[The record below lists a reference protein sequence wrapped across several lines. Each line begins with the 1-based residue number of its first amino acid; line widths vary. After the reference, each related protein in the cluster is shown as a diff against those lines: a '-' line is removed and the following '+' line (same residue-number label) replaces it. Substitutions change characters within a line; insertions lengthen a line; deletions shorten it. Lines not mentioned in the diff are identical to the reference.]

1 MGRLVAGLLWICPL
15 FEERAAAN
23 WGAVLGSSANELPVT
38 FFPGDQVFLV
48 LQEMRSESLIG
59 RVWPKFS
66 AFVVDND
73 GSYFPA

>member
-1 MGRLVAGLLWICPL
+1 VDLPIVRRECRREL
-15 FEERAAAN
+15 
-23 WGAVLGSSANELPVT
+23 GAVLGSSANELPVT

-48 LQEMRSESLIG
+48 LQEMSSESLIG